1 MKKLFFFLSCM
12 LYADV
17 PKTPPIGTALPGTV
31 IEQTIGGD
39 DGGDFID
46 PNLQNRDIVGVAD
59 FDDDGDVDV
68 IRFSPSLQKLEIFR
82 NDGKGNFTA
91 GQKLPSLIPKYLR
104 KAGMKM
110 FDVLFADFNADGRM
124 DLLLGVSMTAKSG
137 RVFSTHVIAK
147 NTGNARFRT
156 SPLNKSSLGK
166 HDVNQVIQ
174 FADWDDDGDLDV
186 FYAGHWR
193 MNRKGVLVNRERSF
207 HSLVQVPDALGSPT
221 TLVSNYRFGDL
232 NGDGLLDCLSGMVEY
247 VSPQSLDEPLGSTN
261 MRLYFGLSKSD
272 ERMPW
277 SDFVTLPINQFF
289 TDALGNPTT
298 GYGHALFDVDLDG
311 DLDVLVHTSDGA
323 DEIGN
328 PGYHTKVLL
337 NQGRIN
343 QDPSNW
349 PSLRLES
356 TEVMRQFVTDYNGDG
371 IIDLCGL
378 DSFLSPS
385 ASGPILHEGHGFLGD
400 LNLYSVTI
408 LAMTDIDVDR
418 DADILYRNSNDGS
431 LYWVKN
437 PIR

>member
-1 MKKLFFFLSCM
+1 M
-12 LYADV
+12 LQADV
-17 PKTPPIGTALPGTV
+17 PQSPPIGTALLGTV
-31 IEQTIGGD
+31 VEQPS
-39 DGGDFID
+39 GDFFN
-46 PNLQNRDIVGVAD
+46 PNPEDRGIVGVAD
-59 FDDDGDVDV
+59 CDDDGDMDV

-82 NDGKGNFTA
+82 NDGKGNFTE

-110 FDVLFADFNADGRM
+110 FDVQFADFNADGRM

-156 SPLNKSSLGK
+156 PPLNKSSLGK

-193 MNRKGVLVNRERSF
+193 MNRKGVLENRERPF
-207 HSLVQVPDALGSPT
+207 HSLVQAPDAFGNPA

-247 VSPQSLDEPLGSTN
+247 VPPSVPYDYYGSTK
-261 MRLYFGLSKSD
+261 MRLYYGQAKRD
-272 ERMPW
+272 RRAPW
-277 SDFVTLPINQFF
+277 SDFSTISINQLFS
-289 TDALGNPTT
+289 DALGNPTT

-311 DLDVLVHTSDGA
+311 DLDVLVHASDDA

-328 PGYHTKVLL
+328 PGYHTKVLF
-337 NQGRIN
+337 NQGRGN

-356 TEVMRQFVTDYNGDG
+356 SEVMRQFLTDFNGDG
-371 IIDLCGL
+371 VIDLCGV

-385 ASGPILHEGHGFLGD
+385 VNGPILHEGYGFFGD
-400 LNLYSVTI
+400 WNLYYVDI
-408 LAMTDIDVDR
+408 IAMADIDGDR
-418 DADILYRNSNDGS
+418 DADILYRNTREGS